1 MSNSEDLC
9 AARMKISSQVFGNNS
24 NFDSI
29 LLNYKP
35 ADAAAG
41 RIEVIAE
48 MWMDDEV
55 GLLDIHG
62 TLMEEVEVG
71 VLEGTLDERWEV
83 AVDADAEEGIDVNH
97 TTLRRSISRTTP
109 TYR

>member
-1 MSNSEDLC
+1 
-9 AARMKISSQVFGNNS
+9 MKISSQVFGNNS

-41 RIEVIAE
+41 RIEVTAE

-83 AVDADAEEGIDVNH
+83 AVDAEEGIDVNH

-109 TYR
+109 TVRLLGRQTSRG